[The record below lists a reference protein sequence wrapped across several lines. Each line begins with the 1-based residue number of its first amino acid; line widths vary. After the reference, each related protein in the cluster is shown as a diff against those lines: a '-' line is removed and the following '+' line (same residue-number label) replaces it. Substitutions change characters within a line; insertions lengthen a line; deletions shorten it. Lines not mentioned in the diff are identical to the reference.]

1 MRSPAGI
8 AIVNRSFWPQS
19 QIIGEGLLRFAETQ
33 ALSHPVTIIT
43 QTPSNLSEELRV
55 AGRAQG
61 VLLFAMHARTTSSSQ
76 LLWRI
81 LEALAFMCWV
91 FCGLMRS
98 KPAKVYV
105 STDPPVVVPFIVAC
119 YCRVWGAQY
128 VYHLQDIHPEAAN
141 IVMPLNAWLFRM
153 LRALDNFTL
162 RHAERVIT
170 LSENMRRYL
179 RARSLTDAPID
190 LLDNPAVAMPFSQ
203 CRDLDF
209 VYCGNAGRLQRMPLL
224 IEAIRQ
230 YALSGGRLRFSF
242 AGGGVYS
249 QDLQHLADTCENVR
263 YFGVLPAHEAAAL
276 VGRHRWALLPIDDE
290 VAEYAFPSK
299 SSAYALSGTPI
310 LAICGADTSV
320 ARWVSEYEIGQVC
333 APYTDTLVACFFSLE
348 MHLDGQY
355 ELSGTL
361 VEKLQIDYFV
371 RRLSALTLP
380 LTNGVH
386 NH

>member
-19 QIIGEGLLRFAETQ
+19 QIIGEGLLRFAEEMVLNQ
-33 ALSHPVTIIT
+33 PVTVIT
-43 QTPSNLSEELRV
+43 QTPVNLTAELLA
-55 AGRAQG
+55 AGRGQG
-61 VLLFAMHARTTSSSQ
+61 VIFHAMRTRTTSSSQ
-76 LLWRI
+76 LFWRM

-91 FCGLMRS
+91 FGGLMRS

-105 STDPPVVVPFIVAC
+105 STDPPVVVPFVVAC
-119 YCRVWGAQY
+119 YCRLWGAQY

-141 IVMPLNAWLFRM
+141 IVIPLNAWFFRM

-190 LLDNPAVAMPFSQ
+190 LLDNPAVAMPSSQ

-276 VGRHRWALLPIDDE
+276 VSRHRWALLPIDDE
-290 VAEYAFPSK
+290 VTEYAFPSK

-320 ARWVSEYEIGQVC
+320 ARWVSDYEIGQVC
-333 APYTDTLVACFFSLE
+333 APCTETLVACFFSLE

-371 RRLSALTLP
+371 RRLCALSLP
-380 LTNGVH
+380 TTVAV
-386 NH
+386 